1 MTVSLFDSELYGD
14 LFSDREIVALLDDR
28 ARLRAMLEVEAAL
41 ARVQGRL
48 GVIPAAAATRI
59 AEVAESLELDPAALA
74 SGTASAG
81 VPVPALVASLR
92 AAVGGEAG
100 AYVHWGATSQDIMDS
115 GLVLRLRAVLD
126 ALDGRLAGAIET
138 LAALAQEHRGTVMAA
153 RTRSQQAL
161 PTTFGLK
168 AAGWLL
174 PLARHRERLAQLR
187 PRLLVVQFGGAAGTL
202 AALGTAPGTAL
213 GAAPGAS
220 LGAARGEDGVAVMEA
235 LATELDLAIPPAP
248 WHSQRDGI
256 AELAAWFALVTGS
269 LGKIGE
275 DLVLLAQ
282 SEVGEVTPR
291 GGPGGGPEGGPGGGG
306 GSSTLPQ
313 KTNPVAAEALVTLAR
328 FNAGLLAPA
337 TGALLQAQERGGAAW
352 PLEWLTLPQMATAT
366 GAALRLAAAAFDG
379 LAVDTARMAAN
390 LEASNG
396 LILAEA
402 ASFALAGHMP
412 RPEAQALVQAAC
424 AEATE
429 SGRHLMD
436 VLAEMSEAPLDW
448 AGLKDPAGYLGA
460 ADALIDRILASLAPA
475 KAPIS

>member
-74 SGTASAG
+74 PGTASAG

-92 AAVGGEAG
+92 AAVGAEAG

-126 ALDGRLAGAIET
+126 ALDRRLAGTIET

-202 AALGTAPGTAL
+202 AAP
-213 GAAPGAS
+213 GAA
-220 LGAARGEDGVAVMEA
+220 LGEDGVAVMEA
-235 LATELDLAIPPAP
+235 LATELGLAIPPAP

-282 SEVGEVTPR
+282 SEVGEVTPG
-291 GGPGGGPEGGPGGGG
+291 GGPGGGPGSGG

-328 FNAGLLAPA
+328 FNAGLLTPA
-337 TGALLQAQERGGAAW
+337 TEALLQAQERGGAAW
-352 PLEWLTLPQMATAT
+352 ALEWLTLPQMAAAT
-366 GAALRLAAAAFDG
+366 GAALRLAAAALDG
-379 LAVDTARMAAN
+379 LVVDTARMAAN

-412 RPEAQALVQAAC
+412 RPEAQALVKAAC
-424 AEATE
+424 AEVTE

-436 VLAEMSEAPLDW
+436 VLAEKSEAPLDW

-475 KAPIS
+475 KTPKS

>member
-59 AEVAESLELDPAALA
+59 AEVAESLELDPAAPA
-74 SGTASAG
+74 PGTASAG
-81 VPVPALVASLR
+81 VPVPALVAALR
-92 AAVGGEAG
+92 AAVGAEAG

-168 AAGWLL
+168 AASWLL

-187 PRLLVVQFGGAAGTL
+187 PRLLVVQFGGGAGTL
-202 AALGTAPGTAL
+202 AALGAAL
-213 GAAPGAS
+213 GAS
-220 LGAARGEDGVAVMEA
+220 LSTARGEDGVAVMEA
-235 LATELDLAIPPAP
+235 LATELGLAIPPAP
-248 WHSQRDGI
+248 WHSQRDNI

-282 SEVGEVTPR
+282 SEVGEATPK
-291 GGPGGGPEGGPGGGG
+291 GGG

-313 KTNPVAAEALVTLAR
+313 KANPVAAEALVTLAR
-328 FNAGLLAPA
+328 FNAGLLTPA
-337 TGALLQAQERGGAAW
+337 TEALLQAQERGGAAW
-352 PLEWLTLPQMATAT
+352 ALEWLTLPQMAAAT
-366 GAALRLAAAAFDG
+366 GAALRLAAAALDG
-379 LAVDTARMAAN
+379 LVVDTARMAAN

-412 RPEAQALVQAAC
+412 RPEAQALVKAAC
-424 AEATE
+424 AEAAE

-475 KAPIS
+475 KTPKS

>member
-81 VPVPALVASLR
+81 VPVPALVASLS
-92 AAVGGEAG
+92 AAVGGKAG

-174 PLARHRERLAQLR
+174 PQARHRERLAQLR

-202 AALGTAPGTAL
+202 AALGTALGT
-213 GAAPGAS
+213 
-220 LGAARGEDGVAVMEA
+220 ARGEDGVEVMEA
-235 LATELDLAIPPAP
+235 LATELGLAIPPAP

-291 GGPGGGPEGGPGGGG
+291 GGPGGGPGGGPEGGPGGGPEGGPGGGG

-337 TGALLQAQERGGAAW
+337 TEALLQAQERGGAAW
-352 PLEWLTLPQMATAT
+352 PLEWLTLPQMAAAT

-402 ASFALAGHMP
+402 ASFALAAHMP

-475 KAPIS
+475 KAPNS

>member
-1 MTVSLFDSELYGD
+1 MTVSLFDSELYSG

-48 GVIPAAAATRI
+48 GVIPAAAAARI
-59 AEVAESLELDPAALA
+59 AEVAAGPLELDPADLA
-74 SGTASAG
+74 PGTASTG
-81 VPVPALVASLR
+81 IPVPALVAALR
-92 AAVGGEAG
+92 AAVGAEAG

-115 GLVLRLRAVLD
+115 GLVLRLRSVLD
-126 ALDGRLAGAIET
+126 ALDGRLAGAIEK
-138 LAALAQEHRGTVMAA
+138 LAALAEEHRGTVMAA

-161 PTTFGLK
+161 PTAFGLK

-174 PLARHRERLAQLR
+174 PLVRHRERLAQLR

-202 AALGTAPGTAL
+202 AALG
-213 GAAPGAS
+213 
-220 LGAARGEDGVAVMEA
+220 EDGVAVMEA
-235 LATELDLAIPPAP
+235 LAAELGLAVPPAP

-275 DLVLLAQ
+275 DLALLAQ
-282 SEVGEVTPR
+282 SEVGEVTPKSD
-291 GGPGGGPEGGPGGGG
+291 G

-313 KTNPVAAEALVTLAR
+313 KTNPVAAEAMVTLAR
-328 FNAGLLAPA
+328 FNAGLLGSANE
-337 TGALLQAQERGGAAW
+337 ALLQAQERGGAAW
-352 PLEWLTLPQMATAT
+352 PLEWLTLPQMAAAT
-366 GAALRLAAAAFDG
+366 GTALRLAVAALDG
-379 LAVDTARMAAN
+379 LVVDKARMAAN

-402 ASFALAGHMP
+402 ASFALARHLP
-412 RPEAQALVQAAC
+412 RPEAQALVKAAC

-429 SGRHLMD
+429 RGRHLMD

-460 ADALIDRILASLAPA
+460 TDALIDRILASLAPT
-475 KAPIS
+475 KAPKS

>member
-74 SGTASAG
+74 PGTASAG

-92 AAVGGEAG
+92 AAVGAEAG

-126 ALDGRLAGAIET
+126 ALDGRLAGTIET

-202 AALGTAPGTAL
+202 AALGATPGAAL
-213 GAAPGAS
+213 GAA
-220 LGAARGEDGVAVMEA
+220 LGTALGEDGVAVMEA
-235 LATELDLAIPPAP
+235 LATELGLAIPPAP

-291 GGPGGGPEGGPGGGG
+291 SGPGGGG

-328 FNAGLLAPA
+328 FNAGLLTPA
-337 TGALLQAQERGGAAW
+337 TEALLQAQERGGAAW
-352 PLEWLTLPQMATAT
+352 ALEWLTLPQMAAAT
-366 GAALRLAAAAFDG
+366 GAALRLAAAALDG
-379 LAVDTARMAAN
+379 LVVDTARMAAN

-402 ASFALAGHMP
+402 ASFALAAHMP
-412 RPEAQALVQAAC
+412 RPEAQALVKAAC
-424 AEATE
+424 AEVTE

-448 AGLKDPAGYLGA
+448 AGLKEPAGYLGA
-460 ADALIDRILASLAPA
+460 ADALINRILASLAPA
-475 KAPIS
+475 KAPKS

>member
-74 SGTASAG
+74 PGTASAG

-92 AAVGGEAG
+92 AAVGAEAG

-126 ALDGRLAGAIET
+126 ALDGRLAGTIET

-202 AALGTAPGTAL
+202 AALGATPGAAL
-213 GAAPGAS
+213 GAA
-220 LGAARGEDGVAVMEA
+220 LGTALGEDGVAVMEA
-235 LATELDLAIPPAP
+235 LATELGLAIPPAP

-282 SEVGEVTPR
+282 SEVGEVTP
-291 GGPGGGPEGGPGGGG
+291 GGGG

-328 FNAGLLAPA
+328 FNAGLLTPA
-337 TGALLQAQERGGAAW
+337 TEALLQAQERGGAAW
-352 PLEWLTLPQMATAT
+352 ALEWLTLPQMAAAT
-366 GAALRLAAAAFDG
+366 GAALRLAAAALDG
-379 LAVDTARMAAN
+379 LVVDTARMAAN

-402 ASFALAGHMP
+402 ASFALAAHMP
-412 RPEAQALVQAAC
+412 RPEAQALVKAAC
-424 AEATE
+424 AEVTE

-475 KAPIS
+475 KAPKS

>member
-1 MTVSLFDSELYGD
+1 MTVSLFDSELYGG

-48 GVIPAAAATRI
+48 GVIPAPAAARI
-59 AEVAESLELDPAALA
+59 AEAAESLDPDPAALA
-74 SGTASAG
+74 PGTASAG
-81 VPVPALVASLR
+81 IPVPALVAALR
-92 AAVGGEAG
+92 AAAGAEAG

-115 GLVLRLRAVLD
+115 GLVLRLRALLD
-126 ALDGRLAGAIET
+126 ALDGRLADTIEK
-138 LAALAQEHRGTVMAA
+138 LAALAQEHRGTIMAA

-202 AALGTAPGTAL
+202 AALGG
-213 GAAPGAS
+213 
-220 LGAARGEDGVAVMEA
+220 DGVAVMEG
-235 LATELDLAIPPAP
+235 LATELGLAVPPAP

-269 LGKIGE
+269 LGKSGE
-275 DLVLLAQ
+275 DLALLAQ
-282 SEVGEVTPR
+282 SEVGEVAPK
-291 GGPGGGPEGGPGGGG
+291 GGG

-328 FNAGLLAPA
+328 FNAGLLSPA
-337 TGALLQAQERGGAAW
+337 TEALVQAQERGGAAW
-352 PLEWLTLPQMATAT
+352 PLEWLTLPQMAAAT
-366 GAALRLAAAAFDG
+366 GAALRLAAAALDG
-379 LAVDTARMAAN
+379 LVVDKTRMAAN

-402 ASFALAGHMP
+402 ASFALARHMP
-412 RPEAQALVQAAC
+412 RPEAQALVKAAC
-424 AEATE
+424 AETAET
-429 SGRHLMD
+429 GRHLMD
-436 VLAEMSEAPLDW
+436 VLAEMTGAPVEW
-448 AGLKDPAGYLGA
+448 AGLKDPADYLGA
-460 ADALIDRILASLAPA
+460 ADALIDRILASLDPA
-475 KAPIS
+475 KAPKA

>member
-1 MTVSLFDSELYGD
+1 MTVSLFDSELYGG

-48 GVIPAAAATRI
+48 GAIPAAAATRI
-59 AEVAESLELDPAALA
+59 AEVAESLELDPGALA
-74 SGTASAG
+74 PGTASAG

-92 AAVGGEAG
+92 AAVGAEAG

-126 ALDGRLAGAIET
+126 ALDGRLVGAIET

-187 PRLLVVQFGGAAGTL
+187 PRLLAVQFGGGAGTL
-202 AALGTAPGTAL
+202 AALG
-213 GAAPGAS
+213 
-220 LGAARGEDGVAVMEA
+220 EDGVEVMEA
-235 LATELDLAIPPAP
+235 LATELGLAIPPAP

-282 SEVGEVTPR
+282 SEVGEVTTR
-291 GGPGGGPEGGPGGGG
+291 GGPGGGG

-328 FNAGLLAPA
+328 FNAGLLTPA
-337 TGALLQAQERGGAAW
+337 TEALLQAQERGGAAW
-352 PLEWLTLPQMATAT
+352 ALEWLTLPQMAAAT
-366 GAALRLAAAAFDG
+366 GAALRLAAAALDG
-379 LAVDTARMAAN
+379 LVVDTARMAAN

-412 RPEAQALVQAAC
+412 RPEAQALVKAAC
-424 AEATE
+424 AEAAE

-475 KAPIS
+475 KAPKS

>member
-74 SGTASAG
+74 SRTASAG

-92 AAVGGEAG
+92 AAVGAEAG

-161 PTTFGLK
+161 PTTFGLQ

-187 PRLLVVQFGGAAGTL
+187 PRLLVMQFGGAAGTL
-202 AALGTAPGTAL
+202 AALG
-213 GAAPGAS
+213 AAQ
-220 LGAARGEDGVAVMEA
+220 GAARGEDGVAVMEA
-235 LATELDLAIPPAP
+235 LATELGLAIPPAP

-282 SEVGEVTPR
+282 SEVGEVTPG
-291 GGPGGGPEGGPGGGG
+291 GGPGGGPGSGG

-337 TGALLQAQERGGAAW
+337 TEALPQAQERGGAAW
-352 PLEWLTLPQMATAT
+352 PLEWLTLPQMAAAT
-366 GAALRLAAAAFDG
+366 GAALRLAAAALDG
-379 LAVDTARMAAN
+379 LVVDPARMAAN

-412 RPEAQALVQAAC
+412 RPEAQALVKAAC
-424 AEATE
+424 AEVTE

-436 VLAEMSEAPLDW
+436 VLAEKSEAPLDW

-475 KAPIS
+475 KAPNS

>member
-74 SGTASAG
+74 PGTASAG

-92 AAVGGEAG
+92 AAVGAEAG

-187 PRLLVVQFGGAAGTL
+187 PRLLAVQFGGGAGTL
-202 AALGTAPGTAL
+202 AALG
-213 GAAPGAS
+213 
-220 LGAARGEDGVAVMEA
+220 AARGENGVEVMEA
-235 LATELDLAIPPAP
+235 LATELGLAIPPAP

-282 SEVGEVTPR
+282 SEVGEVTPG
-291 GGPGGGPEGGPGGGG
+291 GGPGSGG

-328 FNAGLLAPA
+328 FNAGLLTPA
-337 TGALLQAQERGGAAW
+337 TEALLQAQERGGAAW

-366 GAALRLAAAAFDG
+366 GAALRLAAAALDG

-412 RPEAQALVQAAC
+412 RPEAQALVKAAC
-424 AEATE
+424 AEAAE

-475 KAPIS
+475 KAPKS

>member
-28 ARLRAMLEVEAAL
+28 ARVRAMLEVEAAL

-48 GVIPAAAATRI
+48 GVIPVAAATRI

-202 AALGTAPGTAL
+202 AALGTA
-213 GAAPGAS
+213 

-235 LATELDLAIPPAP
+235 LATELGLAIPPAP

-337 TGALLQAQERGGAAW
+337 TEALLQAQERGGAAW
-352 PLEWLTLPQMATAT
+352 PLEWLTLPQMAAAT

-402 ASFALAGHMP
+402 ASFALAAHMP

-475 KAPIS
+475 KAPNS

>member
-1 MTVSLFDSELYGD
+1 MTVSLFDSELYGG
-14 LFSDREIVALLDDR
+14 LFSDREIAALLDDR

-48 GVIPAAAATRI
+48 GVIPPAAATRI
-59 AEVAESLELDPAALA
+59 SEVAVSLELDPADLA
-74 SGTASAG
+74 PGTASAG
-81 VPVPALVASLR
+81 VPVPALVAALR
-92 AAVGGEAG
+92 AAVGAEAG

-115 GLVLRLRAVLD
+115 GLVLRLGAVLD
-126 ALDGRLAGAIET
+126 ALDGRLAAAIEK
-138 LAALAQEHRGTVMAA
+138 LAALAQEHRSTVMAA

-161 PTTFGLK
+161 PATFGLK

-202 AALGTAPGTAL
+202 AALG
-213 GAAPGAS
+213 
-220 LGAARGEDGVAVMEA
+220 EDGVAVMEA
-235 LATELDLAIPPAP
+235 LATELGLAIPPAP

-275 DLVLLAQ
+275 DLALLAQ
-282 SEVGEVTPR
+282 SEVGEATPR
-291 GGPGGGPEGGPGGGG
+291 GGPGGGPDGGG

-313 KTNPVAAEALVTLAR
+313 KTNPVAAETLVTLAR

-337 TGALLQAQERGGAAW
+337 TEAALQAQERGGAAW
-352 PLEWLTLPQMATAT
+352 PLEWLTLPQMAAAT
-366 GAALRLAAAAFDG
+366 GAALRLAAAALDG
-379 LAVDTARMAAN
+379 LAVDKTRMLAN

-402 ASFALAGHMP
+402 ASFALAAHMP
-412 RPEAQALVQAAC
+412 RPEAQALVKTAC
-424 AEATE
+424 AEAAE

-448 AGLKDPAGYLGA
+448 SGLKDPAGYLGA
-460 ADALIDRILASLAPA
+460 ADALIDRILAHRAPA
-475 KAPIS
+475 KAPKS

>member
-202 AALGTAPGTAL
+202 AALGTA
-213 GAAPGAS
+213 
-220 LGAARGEDGVAVMEA
+220 RGEDGVEVMEA
-235 LATELDLAIPPAP
+235 LATELGLAIPPAP

-352 PLEWLTLPQMATAT
+352 PLEWLTLPQMAAAT

-424 AEATE
+424 AEAAE

>member
-1 MTVSLFDSELYGD
+1 
-14 LFSDREIVALLDDR
+14 
-28 ARLRAMLEVEAAL
+28 
-41 ARVQGRL
+41 
-48 GVIPAAAATRI
+48 
-59 AEVAESLELDPAALA
+59 
-74 SGTASAG
+74 
-81 VPVPALVASLR
+81 
-92 AAVGGEAG
+92 
-100 AYVHWGATSQDIMDS
+100 
-115 GLVLRLRAVLD
+115 
-126 ALDGRLAGAIET
+126 
-138 LAALAQEHRGTVMAA
+138 
-153 RTRSQQAL
+153 
-161 PTTFGLK
+161 
-168 AAGWLL
+168 
-174 PLARHRERLAQLR
+174 
-187 PRLLVVQFGGAAGTL
+187 
-202 AALGTAPGTAL
+202 
-213 GAAPGAS
+213 
-220 LGAARGEDGVAVMEA
+220 MEA
-235 LATELDLAIPPAP
+235 LATELGLAIPPAP

-282 SEVGEVTPR
+282 SEVGEVTPG
-291 GGPGGGPEGGPGGGG
+291 GGPGSGG

-328 FNAGLLAPA
+328 FNAGLLTPA
-337 TGALLQAQERGGAAW
+337 TEALLQAQERGGAAW

-366 GAALRLAAAAFDG
+366 GAALRLAAAALDG

-412 RPEAQALVQAAC
+412 RPEAQALVKAAC
-424 AEATE
+424 AEVTE

-436 VLAEMSEAPLDW
+436 VLAEKSEAPLDW

-475 KAPIS
+475 KTPKS

>member
-1 MTVSLFDSELYGD
+1 
-14 LFSDREIVALLDDR
+14 
-28 ARLRAMLEVEAAL
+28 
-41 ARVQGRL
+41 
-48 GVIPAAAATRI
+48 RI

-74 SGTASAG
+74 PGTASAG
-81 VPVPALVASLR
+81 VPVPALVAALR
-92 AAVGGEAG
+92 AAVGAEAG
-100 AYVHWGATSQDIMDS
+100 AYVHWGATSQDLMDS

-126 ALDGRLAGAIET
+126 ALDGRLVGAIET

-187 PRLLVVQFGGAAGTL
+187 PRLLAVQFGGGAGTL
-202 AALGTAPGTAL
+202 AALG
-213 GAAPGAS
+213 
-220 LGAARGEDGVAVMEA
+220 EDGVEVMEA
-235 LATELDLAIPPAP
+235 LATELGLAIPPAP

-282 SEVGEVTPR
+282 SEVGEVTTR
-291 GGPGGGPEGGPGGGG
+291 GGPGGGG

-328 FNAGLLAPA
+328 FNAGLLTPA
-337 TGALLQAQERGGAAW
+337 TEALLQAQERGGAAW
-352 PLEWLTLPQMATAT
+352 ALEWLTLPQMAAAT
-366 GAALRLAAAAFDG
+366 GAALRLAAAALDG
-379 LAVDTARMAAN
+379 LVVDTARMAAN

-412 RPEAQALVQAAC
+412 RPEAQALVKAAC
-424 AEATE
+424 AEAAE

-475 KAPIS
+475 KAPKS